1 MFCLRGAERQRL
13 RDRAEQ
19 ERQHAADQL
28 EFPNRRR
35 TLLVAVATVVTVMAS
50 YALVTG
56 LWKVEVVDEV
66 VDHVVRVGR
75 TTRSRHRTHS
85 QSGTLV
91 TDCDFSSSTL

>member
-1 MFCLRGAERQRL
+1 MAVLCLRGAERQRL

-66 VDHVVRVGR
+66 VDHVVRVVRGR
-75 TTRSRHRTHS
+75 PDHEE
-85 QSGTLV
+85 
-91 TDCDFSSSTL
+91 STSDS